1 MKENDD
7 KERREQ
13 EDSGFFTEST
23 PEEIKEYQ
31 LDDLRQEVERD
42 YGSIKGLFYLIPVP
56 ACITNKQQK
65 FEDVNDAY
73 CKLYDYERDD
83 LIGEPFTKVVP
94 EEAREAMA
102 QRHDD
107 FFDAEHEFSGYWDVV
122 RQDGTIR
129 RILAD
134 AAFVPAHHDGHPLK
148 VTFVV
153 DVTDIVSA
161 QENLRLTNE
170 LLTGKLAAQEIAQNL
185 MVHDLRNPINNI
197 VSISEMLLKR
207 DQNPENSR
215 WIELIHQLAQRLD
228 RQVRSTSDLAKMEA
242 GKYTLKNN
250 CFDLLKLV
258 YQIIRAASSEAARQG
273 LRLRVSYQGQP
284 LEERQN
290 SLMVQ
295 ADRFYIEQMITNLLV
310 NAMEASPHEK
320 ELAIDITD
328 ESGIRIKITNTGTI
342 PSGIRDHLFER
353 NVTKGKEEGQG
364 LGTHIARLIAQ
375 QHGGDITFLT
385 SDQENE
391 TTFTITLPLT
401 PC

>member
-342 PSGIRDHLFER
+342 PSEIRDHLFER